1 MTSFS
6 QNGEQF
12 SLDARSVPDPLLLLL
27 LFDSFTAPRLSFD
40 AVDSFV
46 RAPGDGHVPKADGL
60 VFAAGSEQVGIRGV
74 EREVEDGL
82 SSGVAGRESALRDS
96 NKRFQRSQRR
106 LTPPWPVMVR
116 SRCTSHSPFARC
128 PTRNTSIGRPRP
140 ATASIGVYGFVVMLT
155 DQAQVK
161 SSSASRCRAEMARRL
176 APEVPQKAA
185 RGERTVPDRYFAVG
199 ACTAQ
204 A

>member
-74 EREVEDGL
+74 EGEVEDGL
-82 SSGVAGRESALRDS
+82 SSGAASTEVSFSGSPRQNSA
-96 NKRFQRSQRR
+96 RS
-106 LTPPWPVMVR
+106 
-116 SRCTSHSPFARC
+116 C
-128 PTRNTSIGRPRP
+128 N
-140 ATASIGVYGFVVMLT
+140 
-155 DQAQVK
+155 
-161 SSSASRCRAEMARRL
+161 
-176 APEVPQKAA
+176 AA
-185 RGERTVPDRYFAVG
+185 LPLHG
-199 ACTAQ
+199 Q
-204 A
+204 